1 MATVQSIEFTVASK
15 CAWLFESWNIH
26 KVTLAWYP
34 VEWCMT
40 IQCVQ
45 YDGGSVCVYPVNV
58 QLFWHDT
65 ACFPPNS
72 KQVCFY
78 LFISVITEKMMISLH
93 NCPEGLTR
101 NVCLFENQDRPLP
114 GKSFPCPKSSKYL
127 TLSTYLETLM
137 VSVEMDY
144 FAES

>member
-1 MATVQSIEFTVASK
+1 MCLTFWVLEYTQGCFGMVPSRVVHD
-15 CAWLFESWNIH
+15 N
-26 KVTLAWYP
+26 
-34 VEWCMT
+34 
-40 IQCVQ
+40 
-45 YDGGSVCVYPVNV
+45 SVCAVWRWVCVCTVYPVNV